1 MAALRSSTSLAVS
14 AIVGR
19 QDRDHMHRSADGR
32 LPERYQRSGQGD
44 FSYMA
49 SDTTNCAVGAAAQ
62 LADVSVGLLAKG
74 QQK

>member
-1 MAALRSSTSLAVS
+1 
-14 AIVGR
+14 
-19 QDRDHMHRSADGR
+19 MHRSADGR